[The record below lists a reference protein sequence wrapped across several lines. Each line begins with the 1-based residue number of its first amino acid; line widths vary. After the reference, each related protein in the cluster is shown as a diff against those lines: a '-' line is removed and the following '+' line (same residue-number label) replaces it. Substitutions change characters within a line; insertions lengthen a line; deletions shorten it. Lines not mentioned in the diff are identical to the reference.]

1 MDNERLAKVFV
12 DINSATSIAGAI
24 LGTICGEDMVEDDR
38 VIWLISGALEQIEK
52 IKRLAQEIEDIRRG
66 AKVA

>member
-1 MDNERLAKVFV
+1 MDNEQLAKIFV
-12 DINSATSIAGAI
+12 DINSATSVAGAI

-38 VIWLISGALEQIEK
+38 VICGALEQIEK

>member
-1 MDNERLAKVFV
+1 MDNEQLAKIFV
-12 DINSATSIAGAI
+12 DINSATSVAGAI

-38 VIWLISGALEQIEK
+38 VISGALEQIEK